1 MSRGSRRRTNCTGI
15 TAEKQDGGSQR
26 VMVSLGLDER
36 VLAVV
41 AEGVRHLL
49 VSFFLFGEQS
59 RRVQGLLTSRSHRS
73 TQTGKRNRPGKRRG
87 RDQSCRRPHRCRCL
101 VSKSHPKGQLRLFER
116 RLECRGRLTRRG
128 AGVARSTAVGSVGL
142 GVEADD
148 RVARGER
155 GEALR
160 AAVRAGR
167 AGSVAERVSVLD
179 GGASLGAAL
188 SLRRDTLGAVGAAG
202 GKASLAAVRAATGRA
217 DVDSVRR
224 GSRSPRVADE
234 D

>member
-1 MSRGSRRRTNCTGI
+1 
-15 TAEKQDGGSQR
+15 
-26 VMVSLGLDER
+26 MVSLGLDER

-49 VSFFLFGEQS
+49 VSFFLFGETLDNGIGEAVCNFGLC
-59 RRVQGLLTSRSHRS
+59 RVACPAGYVSRSAS
-73 TQTGKRNRPGKRRG
+73 TGG
-87 RDQSCRRPHRCRCL
+87 
-101 VSKSHPKGQLRLFER
+101 FY
-116 RLECRGRLTRRG
+116 TRRG

-167 AGSVAERVSVLD
+167 AGRCSYRCETGFAPGGPDGTQCVASETQCGTQTCAAVEN
-179 GGASLGAAL
+179 GGARELQMKTD
-188 SLRRDTLGAVGAAG
+188 LRGEWIACV
-202 GKASLAAVRAATGRA
+202 
-217 DVDSVRR
+217 
-224 GSRSPRVADE
+224 SRHD
-234 D
+234 